1 MKITRLIASST
12 VAVLMATTSIA
23 EDVTTSE
30 TVVATVNGTDITI
43 GHVIALTN
51 RLPERFQQL
60 PDADLFN
67 GVVDQL
73 IQQVALSSGIPTDT
87 KAIKLAIENETR
99 ALLASE
105 ALAKI
110 EAEATTEE
118 LIEKAYEDQYA
129 NAKGEEEFN
138 ASHILVETEEEA
150 KALITALEGGVDFA
164 ELAKEKSTG
173 PSGPTGGDLG
183 WMEKGRTVPEFEGA
197 MIALEV
203 DEVSTPVKTQFGWHV
218 IKLKEK
224 REKPKPALVE
234 VRAELIEQLK
244 AKAAGDHLEKTELTA
259 DIKRAGAEIDP
270 SIIRN
275 LDLLKD

>member
-12 VAVLMATTSIA
+12 VAVLMATTSFA
-23 EDVTTSE
+23 QDTPTSE
-30 TVVATVNGTDITI
+30 TVVATVNGNDITL

-60 PDADLFN
+60 PDADLYK
-67 GVVDQL
+67 GVVEQL
-73 IQQVALSSGIPTDT
+73 IQQVALSSDITSDT
-87 KAIKLAIENETR
+87 KAIRLAIENETR

-105 ALAKI
+105 ALIKI
-110 EAEATTEE
+110 ETEATTED

-129 NAKGEEEFN
+129 NAKGEEEFH
-138 ASHILVETEEEA
+138 ASHILVETEDEA
-150 KALITALEGGVDFA
+150 KKLITALGGGADFA

-183 WMEKGRTVPEFEGA
+183 WMAKGRTVPEFEGA

-203 DEVSTPVKTQFGWHV
+203 DEVSAPVKTQFGWHV
-218 IKLKEK
+218 IKLMEK

-244 AKAAGDHLEKTELTA
+244 TKASGDHLEKIELTA
-259 DIKRAGAEIDP
+259 DIKRTDTEIDP
-270 SIIRN
+270 SVIRN